1 MSEESGESGSDEG
14 VQEGRLD
21 HEEEAG
27 KKAKDGADAIP
38 LQEAEVLVGEG
49 HQLPRKP
56 AEPAQY

>member
-1 MSEESGESGSDEG
+1 VSEEGGEGSSDEG

-27 KKAKDGADAIP
+27 KKAQDGADAIP
-38 LQEAEVLVGEG
+38 LQEAAVFIGQG

-56 AEPAQY
+56 AEPAQW